1 MTCRHLKNLQRQN
14 KFYINSEQSYADR
27 FRDGFSQ
34 CAKEVAKFLYGQ
46 QNARAGEHIV
56 VHLNEC
62 MRRLDNLTNA
72 ANANNN
78 NNNNSIANNNNYIP
92 NDSLQLDLN
101 HSQQQSFVMPT
112 PHHNNHHHLQNIRQP
127 IAIPLVRKSPIPPQ
141 NYLALPSQPQKLVLS
156 ANMLDR
162 RSIDNDSPMLTR
174 PISRDSLS
182 SPPSASSSPG
192 NMNMKE
198 EPVWRPW

>member
-1 MTCRHLKNLQRQN
+1 MKNLQRQN

-34 CAKEVAKFLYGQ
+34 CTKEVAKFLYGQ
-46 QNARAGEHIV
+46 QNRAGEHII

-62 MRRLDNLTNA
+62 IRRLDNLTNA
-72 ANANNN
+72 SANNN
-78 NNNNSIANNNNYIP
+78 MQIANNNNYIP
-92 NDSLQLDLN
+92 NDSLQLELN
-101 HSQQQSFVMPT
+101 QQQQPPSSFIIP
-112 PHHNNHHHLQNIRQP
+112 PQHHHHHHHQNIRQP
-127 IAIPLVRKSPIPPQ
+127 IAMPLVRKSPIPAQ
-141 NYLALPSQPQKLVLS
+141 NYLPLPSQPQKLSLS
-156 ANMLDR
+156 AMHHEHRL
-162 RSIDNDSPMLTR
+162 IDNESPLLTR

-192 NMNMKE
+192 QLKE